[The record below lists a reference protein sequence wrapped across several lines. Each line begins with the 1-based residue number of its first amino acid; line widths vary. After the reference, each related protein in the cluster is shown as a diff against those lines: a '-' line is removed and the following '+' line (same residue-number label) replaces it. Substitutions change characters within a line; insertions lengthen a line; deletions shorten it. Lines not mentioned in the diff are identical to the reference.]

1 MTAALQSG
9 TFASLIAGTA
19 LFRSLMPD
27 ELADM
32 AACTRR
38 IVAARGE
45 MLFRKDEPCTGLYL
59 IVHGQ
64 VKLFFSS
71 ALGNEKILAVS
82 RQGQTL
88 GDSALFQEKNHQTYA
103 QALDSCSLL
112 HIAGEPI
119 LAALDNNRT
128 FARQVIDSLSQ
139 QVVELVEE
147 IESFSLQSGR
157 ERVIGYLLHEA
168 LRADPELDE
177 HRRVPMVI
185 KLPTSKGVIASSLNL
200 TQEHFSRIL
209 HDLSVDGLLSVLGR
223 NIRIENQ
230 AAFWRGTGDAEKP
243 GNVHRLAPGSPAAPG
258 QSDQRG
264 SIWQEANGSMLQMA

>member
-1 MTAALQSG
+1 MTTAPQSG
-9 TFASLIAGTA
+9 TFASLIARTA
-19 LFRSLMPD
+19 LFRGLMPD
-27 ELADM
+27 ELADV

-38 IVAARGE
+38 IIAARGE

-82 RQGQTL
+82 RQGQTF

-112 HIAGEPI
+112 HIAREPI
-119 LAALDNNRT
+119 LAALDNNRI

-139 QVVELVEE
+139 HVFKLIEE
-147 IESFSLQSGR
+147 IESFALHSGR
-157 ERVIGYLLHEA
+157 ERVINYLLREA
-168 LRADPELDE
+168 LRADPGLTE
-177 HRRVPMVI
+177 HRRLPMLVS
-185 KLPTSKGVIASSLNL
+185 LPTSKGVIASSLNL

-209 HDLSVDGLLSVLGR
+209 HELSVDGVLSVLGR

-230 AAFWRGTGDAEKP
+230 VAFWRESDEVETP
-243 GNVHRLAPGSPAAPG
+243 GNIHRTAPESLMSPARHRRRASL
-258 QSDQRG
+258 QQA
-264 SIWQEANGSMLQMA
+264 IGSMLRIA